1 MREQEAAAR
10 LDDVSTFGLDTIALI
25 RAGDQAIPNAL
36 LPRIHDVASDFDRC
50 RSTGR
55 IALDRLGK
63 SSSAV
68 SRATLTAPSQ
78 RAIASMRDGMRG
90 IHGNPGT
97 LESVS
102 YRFHGILVGSNPTL
116 SASSYPPRSFFLEIR
131 SLPHQERWRRAFSSA
146 GNKCNPMHGLF
157 RFPVQR
163 NLQARGSRRELR
175 ETATVPAWS
184 SSSERA

>member
-1 MREQEAAAR
+1 MTMREQEAAAR

-78 RAIASMRDGMRG
+78 RAIACNARRHARHSRQSWHFG
-90 IHGNPGT
+90 ICK
-97 LESVS
+97 L
-102 YRFHGILVGSNPTL
+102 
-116 SASSYPPRSFFLEIR
+116 
-131 SLPHQERWRRAFSSA
+131 
-146 GNKCNPMHGLF
+146 
-157 RFPVQR
+157 
-163 NLQARGSRRELR
+163 
-175 ETATVPAWS
+175 
-184 SSSERA
+184 